1 MATYL
6 LGIDNGS
13 TTIKA
18 AIFDAAGREV
28 AVHGVTSSV
37 QTPGPG
43 RFERTLDEIWRAN
56 VEVIRGVLSKSA
68 VNPAEIACCAVT
80 GHGGG
85 VHMVDAAGAA
95 VYPAMEGVDARAAG
109 VVARWMTDGTF
120 DRVHPR
126 VMQSWFPAQQAPL
139 LRWLS
144 ENEPRALAKAR
155 WIMSIKDYVRYRLTG
170 EAFSEI
176 TSSSASGMMNVRDA
190 RWDEGLLEELGI
202 GTILEK
208 LPPLKLSAD
217 LCGAVCPEAARL
229 TGLREGMPVA
239 GGMWDVDAAAV
250 ATGVLDDGMLNI
262 VAGTWCNNQFV
273 CRAPVVSRSI
283 FMTTVFAVPGFW
295 LMLEGSPTSASN
307 LEWFVKELM
316 CEERTQALQAGF
328 SVYDICNREVGST
341 RPEEPVPVFLPFLY
355 GSNAG
360 PDAQCAFLGVNGQ
373 HRRAHLLRAVYEG
386 IAFSHR
392 THIEK
397 LAAVHAMPRAAR
409 IAGGV
414 SASPV
419 WVQMFADVLGVS
431 VECIAAKELG
441 ALGCAIAS
449 GVAVGLFPSFQEAVK
464 DMVRVSCR
472 VEPDGAAGEAYAGK
486 YRRYRAAA
494 EAAQAFGSAA
504 ARDAGPA

>member
-1 MATYL
+1 MGTCL

-18 AIFDAAGREV
+18 AIFDCAGREI
-28 AVHGVTSSV
+28 AAHGVTSVVS
-37 QTPGPG
+37 TPGPG
-43 RFERTLDEIWRAN
+43 LFERTLDEIWAAN
-56 VEVIRGVLSKSA
+56 IEVITGVLAKSA
-68 VNPAEIACCAVT
+68 VNPADIACIAVT

-95 VYPAMEGVDARAAG
+95 VYPAMEGVDSRAGG
-109 VVARWMTDGTF
+109 VVSRWMTDGTF
-120 DRVHPR
+120 DRVHSR

-139 LRWLS
+139 LRWLKD
-144 ENEPRALAKAR
+144 NQPDVLARTR
-155 WIMSIKDYVRYRLTG
+155 WILSIKDYVRYRLTG

-176 TSSSASGMMNVRDA
+176 TSSSASGMMNVREA
-190 RWDEGLLEELGI
+190 RWDSPLLDELGI
-202 GTILEK
+202 REVREK

-217 LCGAVCPEAARL
+217 LCGAVCAETSRL
-229 TGLREGMPVA
+229 TGLKEGTPVA
-239 GGMWDVDAAAV
+239 GGMWDVDAAAI

-262 VAGTWCNNQFV
+262 VAGTWSNNQFV
-273 CRAPVVSRSI
+273 SRTPVVSKSI

-316 CEERTQALQAGF
+316 GEERRQAAQAGC
-328 SVYDICNREVGST
+328 SVYDVCNREVAST
-341 RPEEPVPVFLPFLY
+341 TAEEDVPVFLPFLY

-360 PDAQCAFLGVNGQ
+360 PDARCAFLGVNGQ

-397 LAAVHAMPRAAR
+397 LAAVHAMPRVAR

-414 SASPV
+414 SGSPL
-419 WVQMFADVLGVS
+419 WVQMFADVLRCS

-441 ALGCAIAS
+441 ALGCAITA
-449 GVAVGLFPSFQEAVK
+449 GVGCGIFPSFEKGVQS
-464 DMVRVSCR
+464 MVRVSCR
-472 VEPDGAAGEAYAGK
+472 VEPAAAAGDVYDRK

-494 EAAQAFGSAA
+494 EAADRFG
-504 ARDAGPA
+504 RHDRE

>member
-18 AIFDAAGREV
+18 AIFDTAGREI

-37 QTPGPG
+37 HTPGPG
-43 RFERTLDEIWRAN
+43 LFERTLEEIWRAN
-56 VEVIRGVLSKSA
+56 VEVIRGAIEKSG
-68 VNPAEIACCAVT
+68 VDPADIACCAVT

-85 VHMVDAAGAA
+85 VHMVDARGAA
-95 VYPAMEGVDARAAG
+95 VYPAMEGVDTRAAG
-109 VVARWMTDGTF
+109 VVSRWMADGTF
-120 DRVHPR
+120 DRVHSR

-139 LRWLS
+139 LRWLV
-144 ENEPRALAKAR
+144 ENEPNALEKAL
-155 WIMSIKDYVRYRLTG
+155 WILSIKDYVRYRLTG

-190 RWDEGLLEELGI
+190 RWDAELLDELGI
-202 GTILEK
+202 RAILEK

-217 LCGAVCPEAARL
+217 LCGAVCAETSRL

-239 GGMWDVDAAAV
+239 GGMWDVDSAAI

-262 VAGTWCNNQFV
+262 VAGTWSNNQFV
-273 CRAPVVSRSI
+273 SRTPVVSKSI

-316 CEERTQALQAGF
+316 GEERQQAAQAGS
-328 SVYDICNREVGST
+328 SVYEICNREVAST
-341 RPEEPVPVFLPFLY
+341 TAAENVPVFLPFLY

-360 PDAQCAFLGVNGQ
+360 ADAQGAFLGLNGQ

-386 IAFSHR
+386 VAFSHR

-397 LAAVHAMPRAAR
+397 LAAVHALPKAAR

-414 SASPV
+414 SGSPV
-419 WVQMFADVLGVS
+419 WVQMFADVLQLS
-431 VECIAAKELG
+431 VECISAHELG
-441 ALGCAIAS
+441 ALGCAITA
-449 GVAVGLFPSFQEAVK
+449 GVACGIFPSYEKGVQA
-464 DMVRVSCR
+464 MVRVSCR
-472 VEPDGAAGEAYAGK
+472 VEPDAAAGEAYEKK

-494 EAAQAFGSAA
+494 GAAGSFGST
-504 ARDAGPA
+504 ARE

>member
-1 MATYL
+1 MSTYL

-18 AIFDAAGREV
+18 ALFDTAGREI
-28 AVHGVTSSV
+28 AVHGVTSAV

-43 RFERTLDEIWRAN
+43 RFERTLDEIWKAN
-56 VEVIRGVLSKSA
+56 VEVIRGAIEKAA
-68 VNPAEIACCAVT
+68 VNPADIACLAVT

-85 VHMVDAAGAA
+85 VHMVDAAGEA
-95 VYPAMEGVDARAAG
+95 VYPAMEGVDARAGG
-109 VVARWMTDGTF
+109 VVTRWMTDGTF
-120 DRVHPR
+120 DRVHGR

-139 LRWLS
+139 LRWLA
-144 ENEPRALAKAR
+144 EEEPGALAKAR

-170 EAFSEI
+170 EAFTEI
-176 TSSSASGMMNVRDA
+176 TNSSASGMMNVRDA
-190 RWDEGLLEELGI
+190 RWDAGLLEELGI
-202 GTILEK
+202 RCILDK

-217 LCGAVCPEAARL
+217 LCGAVSREAARL

-262 VAGTWCNNQFV
+262 VAGTWSNNQFV
-273 CRAPVVSRSI
+273 SRTPVVSKSI

-316 CEERTQALQAGF
+316 GEERRQAVQAGS
-328 SVYDICNREVGST
+328 SVWDICNREVGAT
-341 RPEEPVPVFLPFLY
+341 TAEENVPVFLPFLY

-360 PDAQCAFLGVNGQ
+360 PDIQGAFLGLGGQ

-397 LAAVHAMPRAAR
+397 LAAVHPLPRTAR

-414 SASPV
+414 AGSPL
-419 WVQMFADVLGVS
+419 WVQMFADILGVA

-441 ALGCAIAS
+441 ALGCAITA
-449 GVAVGLFPSFQEAVK
+449 GVAAGLFPSYQAGVRA
-464 DMVRVSCR
+464 MVRVSCR
-472 VEPDGAAGEAYAGK
+472 VEPDAAAGEAYQRK
-486 YRRYRAAA
+486 YGRYNAAVN
-494 EAAQAFGSAA
+494 SARGFA
-504 ARDAGPA
+504 HG